1 MTSKRSSR
9 VAIEV
14 CEPRVGVSY
23 VTVMVI
29 SLLVC
34 QQIGRG
40 MRGSGIPVSFHSW
53 DLYTTV
59 VVKIRWSHN
68 YVIKKG

>member
-1 MTSKRSSR
+1 M
-9 VAIEV
+9 EV
-14 CEPRVGVSY
+14 CDPRVGVSY

-40 MRGSGIPVSFHSW
+40 MRGLEFQSASRHSK
-53 DLYTTV
+53 DLM
-59 VVKIRWSHN
+59 KIRWSHN
-68 YVIKKG
+68 YVKDNVFAGDSQK